1 MSCACENKRMAT
13 ERERIRR
20 LAKAW
25 ARVEKETAV
34 LYKKPDGTYNFAPA
48 KSEIEHPIIEYI
60 TAY

>member
-1 MSCACENKRMAT
+1 MAT

-25 ARVEKETAV
+25 AMVEKETAV
-34 LYKKPDGTYNFAPA
+34 LYKKADGTFGFAPA
-48 KSEIEHPIIEYI
+48 KSEIKHPIIEYI

>member
-25 ARVEKETAV
+25 AMVEKETAA
-34 LYKKPDGTYNFAPA
+34 LYKKADGTFDFAPA
-48 KSEIEHPIIEYI
+48 KSEIKHPIIEYI